1 MLMLRPASNTKTYG
15 TQNYLSTKRKEKIK
29 TLTDVALNI
38 QFQLPVPLL
47 HFVRLLSVEAVSV
60 DHYFHDPVYHNHHH
74 PMRILHHFLQGQ
86 DCGHQIHKM
95 LPELL

>member
-1 MLMLRPASNTKTYG
+1 MRQMLMLHLASNIKTYRI
-15 TQNYLSTKRKEKIK
+15 QNSLTHPK
-29 TLTDVALNI
+29 THTHTDVALNK
-38 QFQLPVPLL
+38 QSQLPAQLL
-47 HFVRLLSVEAVSV
+47 HFVRLLSVEAVFV
-60 DHYFHDPVYHNHHH
+60 DHYFHDPVYHSHHH